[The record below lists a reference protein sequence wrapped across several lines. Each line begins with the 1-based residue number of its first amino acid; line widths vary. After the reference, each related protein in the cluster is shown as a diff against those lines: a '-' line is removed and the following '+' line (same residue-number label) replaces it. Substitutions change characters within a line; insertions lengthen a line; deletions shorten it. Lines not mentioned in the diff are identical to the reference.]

1 MVGDGGAGGAGRI
14 QDRHD
19 VLCRNAI
26 GVAEA
31 LQRLP
36 VGAHGLA
43 ARVQR
48 EQHLIGVGGG
58 LADPLALAADAVGKR
73 GQHAVELGG
82 VDLIE
87 HTDQVLEHRVDLGG

>member
-1 MVGDGGAGGAGRI
+1 MVTLVVLAALSDG
-14 QDRHD
+14 QD

-36 VGAHGLA
+36 VGADGLA

-48 EQHLIGVGGG
+48 QQHLIGVGGG
-58 LADPLALAADAVGKR
+58 LADPLALAADASASADSTLLSL
-73 GQHAVELGG
+73 AVS
-82 VDLIE
+82 I
-87 HTDQVLEHRVDLGG
+87 